1 MIGSSTIQSF
11 FDRIIILTRI
21 TNNRSLSRLCP
32 KDGNT
37 DPHPR
42 HFGPM
47 SGKRFSRRFRPFWT
61 KKKNFL
67 VENFFL
73 GLSHFF
79 DHPGLRRFLLISDLG
94 VFTGVIVDGQA
105 SETRSGYRG
114 PKVRAGGE
122 ATRSNLEGPRCTLE

>member
-1 MIGSSTIQSF
+1 MTLMPPGTS
-11 FDRIIILTRI
+11 
-21 TNNRSLSRLCP
+21 NRCLENGFPDVLGHSEQ
-32 KDGNT
+32 
-37 DPHPR
+37 
-42 HFGPM
+42 
-47 SGKRFSRRFRPFWT
+47 
-61 KKKNFL
+61 KKIL